1 MSAFEATEV
10 SLAHVQAQAESEG
23 MLTPLGVSPLMEKDN
38 W

>member
-1 MSAFEATEV
+1 MSALEATEV

-23 MLTPLGVSPLMEKDN
+23 ALTPLGVSPLVGKEN